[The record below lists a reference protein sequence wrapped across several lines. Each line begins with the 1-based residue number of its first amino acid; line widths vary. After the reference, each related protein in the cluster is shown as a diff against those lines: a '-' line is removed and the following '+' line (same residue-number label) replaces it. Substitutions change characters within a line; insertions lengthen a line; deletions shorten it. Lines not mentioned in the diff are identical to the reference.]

1 MKIDRYFLPSLID
14 VRELPLV
21 KREKSIAHES
31 YKYGPTNSDLE
42 SEADLFGA
50 TIPDVKYRDTVLK
63 SVQLRYTKNVK
74 YITLLRYLTGKIS
87 FDERR
92 VERIDLLLLFDTLVT
107 LQDLV
112 EKEEN
117 FKRKYGQ
124 DLESLASILKTFN
137 LQPSTKV
144 LAVKRLGNQLKDK
157 IPNFILP
164 QRNLSTVWIHVQKM
178 YYFTSSMPSGRELKK
193 IPPKAYIGK
202 GYTDKGTAR
211 KPELDGSPSWQEVAQ
226 TLSFDPEETF
236 NDSKK
241 S

>member
-1 MKIDRYFLPSLID
+1 MKIDKYFLPSLIN
-14 VRELPLV
+14 VREIPRV
-21 KREKSIAHES
+21 NRRKSIAQES
-31 YKYGPTNSDLE
+31 FQLEPTNSDLE

-50 TIPDVKYRDTVLK
+50 TIPDVKFRGTVLK
-63 SVQLRYTKNVK
+63 SVQLRYTKQVK
-74 YITLLRYLTGKIS
+74 YITLLRYLTGKIA
-87 FDERR
+87 FDEKR

-107 LQDLV
+107 LQQLV

-117 FKRKYGQ
+117 FKRKYGL
-124 DLESLASILKTFN
+124 DLESLALILKTFN
-137 LQPSTKV
+137 LQPNTK
-144 LAVKRLGNQLKDK
+144 LLSVKRLGNQLKDK

-164 QRNLSTVWIHVQKM
+164 QRNLSSVWLHVQKM
-178 YYFTSSMPSGRELKK
+178 YYFTSSMPSGRENKK